1 MSNIDGKIISSKIKE
16 ELKTEIKTYMIKP
29 CLAVIQIG
37 NDEASNV
44 YISAKQKACSEVGIY
59 LKHIKFDED
68 SREIE
73 IINKIIELNN
83 DEYVHGILLQLPIPE
98 KFNEEKLIN
107 YISRN
112 KDVDGLTDINV
123 GKLINNKKC
132 LVSCTPQGIIK
143 LLEESGVTIPGK
155 NVVIVGR
162 SKLVGK
168 PLISLFL
175 NNDATVTVCHSKTN
189 NLKEFTKNADILVV
203 AVGKK
208 HLITEDMVKEDSVVI
223 DVGINRIDG
232 KLYGDVD
239 YENVK
244 NKVSLI
250 TPVPGGVGPMTVA
263 MLLCNVNTVY
273 KNLNNKE
280 KKEFF

>member
-1 MSNIDGKIISSKIKE
+1 MSNIDGKIISTKIKE
-16 ELKTEIKTYMIKP
+16 ELKAEIKTHMIKP

-143 LLEESGVTIPGK
+143 LLEESGVSIPGK

-208 HLITEDMVKEDSVVI
+208 HLITEDMVKKDSVVI

-273 KNLNNKE
+273 KNLNNK
-280 KKEFF
+280 

>member
-16 ELKTEIKTYMIKP
+16 ELKAEIKTYMIKP

-273 KNLNNKE
+273 KNLNNK
-280 KKEFF
+280 

>member
-1 MSNIDGKIISSKIKE
+1 MSNIDGKIISTKIKE
-16 ELKTEIKTYMIKP
+16 ELKAEIKTYMIKP

-123 GKLINNKKC
+123 GELINNKKC
-132 LVSCTPQGIIK
+132 LVSCTPQG
-143 LLEESGVTIPGK
+143 
-155 NVVIVGR
+155 
-162 SKLVGK
+162 
-168 PLISLFL
+168 
-175 NNDATVTVCHSKTN
+175 
-189 NLKEFTKNADILVV
+189 
-203 AVGKK
+203 
-208 HLITEDMVKEDSVVI
+208 
-223 DVGINRIDG
+223 
-232 KLYGDVD
+232 
-239 YENVK
+239 
-244 NKVSLI
+244 
-250 TPVPGGVGPMTVA
+250 
-263 MLLCNVNTVY
+263 
-273 KNLNNKE
+273 
-280 KKEFF
+280 

>member
-1 MSNIDGKIISSKIKE
+1 MSNIDGKLISAKIKD

-37 NDEASNV
+37 NDESSNV
-44 YISAKQKACSEVGIY
+44 YIKAKEKACNEVGIY
-59 LKHIKFDED
+59 FKHIKFDET

-83 DEYVHGILLQLPIPE
+83 DEYVHGILLQLPLPP

-107 YISRN
+107 YIARN
-112 KDVDGLTDINV
+112 KDIDGLTDINI
-123 GKLINNKKC
+123 GKLFNGKKC
-132 LVSCTPQGIIK
+132 LVSCTPQGIIQ
-143 LLEESGVTIPGK
+143 LLKETNTEISGK

-162 SKLVGK
+162 SRLVGK

-175 NNDATVTVCHSKTN
+175 NYDATVTVCHSKTQD
-189 NLKEFTKNADILVV
+189 LKKYTQNADILVV
-203 AVGKK
+203 AAGQK
-208 HLITEDMVKEDSVVI
+208 HLITSDMIKEGSVII
-223 DVGINRIDG
+223 DVGINKVDG

-244 NKVSLI
+244 NKASLI

-263 MLLCNVNTVY
+263 MLLKNVNMVY
-273 KNLNNKE
+273 KTMTNK
-280 KKEFF
+280 

>member
-1 MSNIDGKIISSKIKE
+1 MSNIDGKIISTKIKE
-16 ELKTEIKTYMIKP
+16 ELKAEIKTYMIKP

-143 LLEESGVTIPGK
+143 LLEESCVSIPGK

-208 HLITEDMVKEDSVVI
+208 HLITEDMVKKDSVVI

-273 KNLNNKE
+273 KNLNNK
-280 KKEFF
+280 

>member
-1 MSNIDGKIISSKIKE
+1 MSNIDGKIINTKIKE
-16 ELKTEIKTYMIKP
+16 ELKAEIKTYMIKP

-143 LLEESGVTIPGK
+143 LLEESGVSIPGK

-208 HLITEDMVKEDSVVI
+208 HLITEDMVKKDSVVI

-273 KNLNNKE
+273 KNLNNK
-280 KKEFF
+280 

>member
-1 MSNIDGKIISSKIKE
+1 MSNIDGKIISTKIKE
-16 ELKTEIKTYMIKP
+16 ELKAEIKTYMIKP

-98 KFNEEKLIN
+98 KFIEEKIIN

-143 LLEESGVTIPGK
+143 LLEESGVSIPGK

-208 HLITEDMVKEDSVVI
+208 HLITEDMVKKDSVVI

-273 KNLNNKE
+273 KNLNNK
-280 KKEFF
+280 

>member
-1 MSNIDGKIISSKIKE
+1 MSNIDGKIISTKIKE
-16 ELKTEIKTYMIKP
+16 ELKAEIKTYIIKP

-143 LLEESGVTIPGK
+143 LLEESGVSIPGK

-208 HLITEDMVKEDSVVI
+208 HLITEDMVKKDSVVI

-273 KNLNNKE
+273 KNLNNK
-280 KKEFF
+280 

>member
-1 MSNIDGKIISSKIKE
+1 MSNIDGKIISTKIKE
-16 ELKTEIKTYMIKP
+16 ELKAEIKTYMIKP

-59 LKHIKFDED
+59 LKHIKFDEN

-143 LLEESGVTIPGK
+143 LLEESGVSIPGK

-189 NLKEFTKNADILVV
+189 NLKDFTKNADILVV
-203 AVGKK
+203 AVGKE
-208 HLITEDMVKEDSVVI
+208 HLITEDMVKKDSVVI

-273 KNLNNKE
+273 KNLNNK
-280 KKEFF
+280 

>member
-1 MSNIDGKIISSKIKE
+1 MSNIDGKIISTKIKE
-16 ELKTEIKTYMIKP
+16 ELKAEIKTYMIKP

-143 LLEESGVTIPGK
+143 LLEESGVSIPGK

-189 NLKEFTKNADILVV
+189 NLKDFTKNADILVV

-208 HLITEDMVKEDSVVI
+208 HLITEDMVKKDSVVI

-273 KNLNNKE
+273 KNLNNK
-280 KKEFF
+280 

>member
-1 MSNIDGKIISSKIKE
+1 MSNIDGKIISTKIKE
-16 ELKTEIKTYMIKP
+16 ELKAEIKTYMIKP

-143 LLEESGVTIPGK
+143 LLEESGVSIPGK

-175 NNDATVTVCHSKTN
+175 NNDATVTVCHSKTT

-208 HLITEDMVKEDSVVI
+208 YLITEDMVKKDSVVI

-273 KNLNNKE
+273 KNLNNK
-280 KKEFF
+280 